1 MKKTLALRIGIIIL
15 AVLLLLG
22 VVATVFYSVFI

>member
-1 MKKTLALRIGIIIL
+1 MGRIL

-22 VVATVFYSVFI
+22 GLLTVYLVVTSNLANLNK

>member
-1 MKKTLALRIGIIIL
+1 MRL

-22 VVATVFYSVFI
+22 GLLTVYLVVTSNLANLNK